1 VKRGPE
7 PQGTGERW
15 RGGRGRGTWSV
26 AGERARGSMPG
37 AARARGGQ
45 AAGAGPRR
53 DPEAVAAALLRGEEL
68 EVSAAPD
75 ERGARDDSRDLR
87 GAGGGRLA
95 EGAAPVA
102 APPVRAWQRGGVRFA
117 SVVAGS
123 ADAEEAAGSREEA
136 TTGAVAVGEPGQEGL
151 AGSELYEGFPSLAAT
166 VGGVDHSATVSGSE
180 LRKTE
185 RRSVEADAGPAE
197 AIPNTAGWKRE
208 ALGGQETVE
217 EVCWRPPGGPAG
229 DAGAAGAAG
238 AAGHRGGR
246 AAPGAR
252 GSARG
257 GRTSTIE
264 MQGLLPELGATQK
277 ASRLGESDELQTKR
291 GEEAGG
297 EDAPASAQEARVTQ
311 TAWARPHRDVEAD
324 AEAVAAAEDA
334 LFPSLARALEEASR
348 PRASRSGARRA
359 LVAPRHA
366 KPRRL
371 STGRAESP
379 LPKPLGP
386 RAQGAGLGQRMTRR
400 SSPFA
405 PRGRPLRP
413 RISGRRMAARPP
425 TMARPHW
432 RRARRAQG
440 REWHSGAG

>member
-1 VKRGPE
+1 VKRGCE
-7 PQGTGERW
+7 PQGIGERW

-37 AARARGGQ
+37 AVRARGGQ
-45 AAGAGPRR
+45 AAGTGPRR

-68 EVSAAPD
+68 EVSAAPY

-95 EGAAPVA
+95 EGAAPGA

-123 ADAEEAAGSREEA
+123 ADAEESAGSREEA
-136 TTGAVAVGEPGQEGL
+136 TTGAVAFLEPGQEGL

-166 VGGVDHSATVSGSE
+166 VGGVHHSATVSGSE

-185 RRSVEADAGPAE
+185 RRSVEADAEPAE
-197 AIPNTAGWKRE
+197 AIPNTAGWTRA

-217 EVCWRPPGGPAG
+217 EVCWRPPGGAAG
-229 DAGAAGAAG
+229 DAGAAG
-238 AAGHRGGR
+238 HRGDSR
-246 AAPGAR
+246 PGGR

-277 ASRLGESDELQTKR
+277 ASKLGESDELQTKR

-297 EDAPASAQEARVTQ
+297 EDAPASTQEARVTQ

-366 KPRRL
+366 KP
-371 STGRAESP
+371 SA
-379 LPKPLGP
+379 
-386 RAQGAGLGQRMTRR
+386 
-400 SSPFA
+400 
-405 PRGRPLRP
+405 
-413 RISGRRMAARPP
+413 
-425 TMARPHW
+425 
-432 RRARRAQG
+432 
-440 REWHSGAG
+440 